1 MKKTLFKKYFSICSS
16 IILLSTAFLGVVLL
30 VFASQYF
37 KDDKY
42 TLLSQ
47 KGGGRMNEMTKEE
60 LISITIDNYMDLQR
74 IKKANGET
82 ENKELDYQLKVCF

>member
-47 KGGGRMNEMTKEE
+47 NVTQAAGMTASTPSSKLRFVTSISLCASSLTFPTGKVQAESPWKP
-60 LISITIDNYMDLQR
+60 LI
-74 IKKANGET
+74 
-82 ENKELDYQLKVCF
+82 